1 MLDGED
7 FVEHNDIL
15 SSPTK
20 SRNATPKQLDIHEE
34 RPPRRIH
41 ASKKNLLEK
50 ISLANS
56 KTSSATPD
64 QTLEPS
70 TPNKTPRKRGR
81 PKKIP
86 EKLDLGVVK
95 DEGGTSVS
103 RKRRKPHNDRS
114 GHVNGESESP
124 GTKEVME
131 EEESKEAKKAEKI
144 AMAVQ
149 PTHEESSF
157 SSNGNDSAL
166 NSVEPLEPAT
176 PSKKSFTTNHDF
188 TSPLKQIIMNNL
200 KEYKD
205 ATSPGKLTL
214 SRNFTPTP
222 VPRNKKVYQTSET
235 KSASSFLD
243 TFEGY
248 FDQRKIVR
256 TGAKSRHTMS
266 MAPDVTREEF
276 SLVSNFFNDNF
287 QKHSR
292 LKLFQIQKK
301 MFPQY
306 WFELTQGFSL
316 LFYGVGS
323 KRNFLEEFAID
334 YLSPKVAYSQLA
346 YDAELQQNE
355 PSNAIPCLILNGYN
369 PSCNYRDVFKEI
381 TDLLVPAELTRSETK
396 YWGNHV
402 ILQIQK
408 MIDFYK
414 TQPLDIK
421 LILVVHNLDGPS
433 IRKNTFQTMLSYLSV
448 IRQIAIVASS
458 DHIYAP
464 LLWDNM
470 KAQNYN
476 FVFHDISNY
485 EPATIESTF
494 QDVMKMGKS
503 DTSSGA
509 EGAKYVLQSL
519 TVNSK
524 KMYRLLIET
533 QMQNMGNLSATTGPK
548 RGTQRTGVELKV
560 FNHLCAADFIAS
572 NEIALRSMLREF
584 IEHKM
589 ANITKNNSGMEI
601 IWVPYTY
608 AELEKLLKTVLNT
621 L

>member
-20 SRNATPKQLDIHEE
+20 SRNATPKRLDTHGEKSL
-34 RPPRRIH
+34 RRIH
-41 ASKKNLLEK
+41 SSKKNLLER
-50 ISLANS
+50 ISLADNETRS
-56 KTSSATPD
+56 VSGD
-64 QTLEPS
+64 LIVEPS
-70 TPNKTPRKRGR
+70 TPSKVPRKRGR
-81 PKKIP
+81 PRKIR
-86 EKLDLGVVK
+86 EESNRGILEVEEDIN
-95 DEGGTSVS
+95 VS
-103 RKRRKPHNDRS
+103 RKKRRPRKERS
-114 GHVNGESESP
+114 DNGDQESRTSNS
-124 GTKEVME
+124 KQMIE
-131 EEESKEAKKAEKI
+131 EEDREGTEKAENIPI
-144 AMAVQ
+144 AALPMHKEPAA
-149 PTHEESSF
+149 
-157 SSNGNDSAL
+157 SSNNDSFPS
-166 NSVEPLEPAT
+166 NSVGSLEPET
-176 PSKKSFTTNHDF
+176 PSKKHFTTNHDF

-205 ATSPGKLTL
+205 TTSPGKLTL

-222 VPRNKKVYQTSET
+222 VPKNKKLFQTSET
-235 KSASSFLD
+235 RGVSSFLD

-256 TGAKSRHTMS
+256 TSAKSRHTMS

-276 SLVSNFFNDNF
+276 SLVSNFLNENF
-287 QKHSR
+287 QKRPR
-292 LKLFQIQKK
+292 LKLFEIQKK

-334 YLSPKVAYSQLA
+334 YLSPKITFSQLA
-346 YDAELQQNE
+346 YDNELQQNE
-355 PSNAIPCLILNGYN
+355 PENAIPCLILNGYN

-381 TDLLVPAELTRSETK
+381 SDLLVPAELTRSETK

-414 TQPLDIK
+414 SQPLDIK

-448 IRQIAIVASS
+448 IRQIAIVAST

-485 EPATIESTF
+485 EPSTIESTF

-524 KMYRLLIET
+524 KMYKLLIET

-548 RGTQRTGVELKV
+548 RGTQRTGVELKL

-589 ANITKNNSGMEI
+589 ANITKNNSGVEI

-608 AELEKLLKTVLNT
+608 AELEKLVETVLNT

>member
-1 MLDGED
+1 MLNGED

-15 SSPTK
+15 SSPAK
-20 SRNATPKQLDIHEE
+20 SRNVTPKRVDPHGERQL
-34 RPPRRIH
+34 RRIH
-41 ASKKNLLEK
+41 SSKKNLLER
-50 ISLANS
+50 ISLVGNERKNTSPDPALKPKTPS
-56 KTSSATPD
+56 KA
-64 QTLEPS
+64 
-70 TPNKTPRKRGR
+70 PRKRGR
-81 PKKIP
+81 PRKIQEELTDRIKKDEKDTISSKKKR
-86 EKLDLGVVK
+86 KLDK
-95 DEGGTSVS
+95 DTSG
-103 RKRRKPHNDRS
+103 N
-114 GHVNGESESP
+114 VN
-124 GTKEVME
+124 
-131 EEESKEAKKAEKI
+131 EESKTSNNKQVMEKTGIKEKREREKI
-144 AMAVQ
+144 QIATTTYEDNVTPQ
-149 PTHEESSF
+149 TDDNF
-157 SSNGNDSAL
+157 VSNSP
-166 NSVEPLEPAT
+166 EPPEPAT
-176 PSKKSFTTNHDF
+176 PSKKSLTTNHDF

-205 ATSPGKLTL
+205 STSPGKLTL

-222 VPRNKKVYQTSET
+222 VPKNKKLYQTSET

-256 TGAKSRHTMS
+256 TNAKSRHTMS

-276 SLVSNFFNDNF
+276 SLVANFFNENF
-287 QKHSR
+287 QKR
-292 LKLFQIQKK
+292 PRQKLFEIQKK

-334 YLSPKVAYSQLA
+334 YLSPKIAYSQLA
-346 YDAELQQNE
+346 YENELQQNK
-355 PSNAIPCLILNGYN
+355 PVNSIPCLILNGYN

-414 TQPLDIK
+414 NQPLDIK

-433 IRKNTFQTMLSYLSV
+433 IRKNTFQTMLSFLSV
-448 IRQIAIVASS
+448 IRQIAIVAST

-476 FVFHDISNY
+476 FVFHDISNF
-485 EPATIESTF
+485 EPSTVESTF

-524 KMYRLLIET
+524 KMYKLLIET
-533 QMQNMGNLSATTGPK
+533 QMQNMGNLSANTGPK
-548 RGTQRTGVELKV
+548 RGTQRTGVELKL

>member
-1 MLDGED
+1 MLNGED

-15 SSPTK
+15 SSPAK
-20 SRNATPKQLDIHEE
+20 SRNVTPKRVDPHGERQL
-34 RPPRRIH
+34 RRIL
-41 ASKKNLLEK
+41 SSFFLNKER
-50 ISLANS
+50 ISLVGMLS
-56 KTSSATPD
+56 FLCTPD
-64 QTLEPS
+64 PALKPKTPS
-70 TPNKTPRKRGR
+70 KAPRKRGR
-81 PKKIP
+81 PRKIQEELTDRIKKDEKDTISSKKKR
-86 EKLDLGVVK
+86 KLDK
-95 DEGGTSVS
+95 DTSG
-103 RKRRKPHNDRS
+103 N
-114 GHVNGESESP
+114 VN
-124 GTKEVME
+124 
-131 EEESKEAKKAEKI
+131 EESKTSNNKQVMEKTGYFLFSLREKI
-144 AMAVQ
+144 QVATTTYEDNVTPQ
-149 PTHEESSF
+149 TDDNF
-157 SSNGNDSAL
+157 VSNSP
-166 NSVEPLEPAT
+166 EPPEPAT
-176 PSKKSFTTNHDF
+176 PSKKSLTTNHDF

-205 ATSPGKLTL
+205 STSPGKLTL

-222 VPRNKKVYQTSET
+222 VPKNKKLYQTSET

-256 TGAKSRHTMS
+256 TNAKSRHTMS

-276 SLVSNFFNDNF
+276 SLVSNFFNENF
-287 QKHSR
+287 QKR
-292 LKLFQIQKK
+292 PRQKLFEIQKK

-323 KRNFLEEFAID
+323 KPLKNLLIAID
-334 YLSPKVAYSQLA
+334 YLSPKIAYSQLA
-346 YDAELQQNE
+346 YENELQQNK
-355 PSNAIPCLILNGYN
+355 PVNSIPCLILNGYN

-414 TQPLDIK
+414 NQPLDIK

-433 IRKNTFQTMLSYLSV
+433 IRKNTFQTMLSFLSV
-448 IRQIAIVASS
+448 IRQIAIVAST

-476 FVFHDISNY
+476 FVFHDISNF
-485 EPATIESTF
+485 EPSTVESTF

-524 KMYRLLIET
+524 KMYKLLIET
-533 QMQNMGNLSATTGPK
+533 QMQNMGNLSANTGPK
-548 RGTQRTGVELKV
+548 RGTQRTGVELKL

>member
-7 FVEHNDIL
+7 FVDHNDIL
-15 SSPTK
+15 SSPAK
-20 SRNATPKQLDIHEE
+20 SRTATPKRLDMHKE
-34 RPPRRIH
+34 RSIRRIH
-41 ASKKNLLEK
+41 SSKKNLLER
-50 ISLANS
+50 ISLAAETINTSPDPALKPTTPS
-56 KTSSATPD
+56 KV
-64 QTLEPS
+64 
-70 TPNKTPRKRGR
+70 PRKRGR
-81 PKKIP
+81 PRKIQ
-86 EKLDLGVVK
+86 DG
-95 DEGGTSVS
+95 S
-103 RKRRKPHNDRS
+103 S
-114 GHVNGESESP
+114 GSMGESEENSSKKKRLLFK
-124 GTKEVME
+124 GRLSNTN
-131 EEESKEAKKAEKI
+131 EESKTSNARQVMEDKKREETKESESIQLTTPTTYEKSTI
-144 AMAVQ
+144 
-149 PTHEESSF
+149 PPIDDSSA
-157 SSNGNDSAL
+157 SN
-166 NSVEPLEPAT
+166 PLELPEPTT
-176 PSKKSFTTNHDF
+176 PSKKSFTTNHNF

-205 ATSPGKLTL
+205 TTSPGKLTL

-222 VPRNKKVYQTSET
+222 VPKNKKLYQSSET

-248 FDQRKIVR
+248 FDQRKTVR
-256 TGAKSRHTMS
+256 TNAKSRRTMS

-276 SLVSNFFNDNF
+276 SLVTSFFNKNF
-287 QKHSR
+287 QSR
-292 LKLFQIQKK
+292 PRQKLFEIQKK

-334 YLSPKVAYSQLA
+334 YLSPKITYSQQA
-346 YDAELQQNE
+346 YEYESEQNE
-355 PSNAIPCLILNGYN
+355 SVNAIPCLILNGYN

-414 TQPLDIK
+414 NQPLDIK

-448 IRQIAIVASS
+448 IRQIAIVAST

-470 KAQNYN
+470 KAQNFN

-485 EPATIESTF
+485 EPSTVESTF

-519 TVNSK
+519 TINSK
-524 KMYRLLIET
+524 KMYKLLIET
-533 QMQNMGNLSATTGPK
+533 QMQNMDNLAANTGPK
-548 RGTQRTGVELKV
+548 RGTQRTGVELKL

-608 AELEKLLKTVLNT
+608 AELDKLLKTVLST

>member
-1 MLDGED
+1 MLNGGD

-20 SRNATPKQLDIHEE
+20 SRNATPKRVDTHGERQL
-34 RPPRRIH
+34 RRIH
-41 ASKKNLLEK
+41 SSKKNLLER
-50 ISLANS
+50 ISLADNESRNTSPDPAFKSNTPS
-56 KTSSATPD
+56 KA
-64 QTLEPS
+64 
-70 TPNKTPRKRGR
+70 PRKRGR
-81 PKKIP
+81 PRKIQEESTDRIEGSEEETSSSKKKR
-86 EKLDLGVVK
+86 KLR
-95 DEGGTSVS
+95 E
-103 RKRRKPHNDRS
+103 DRS
-114 GHVNGESESP
+114 DNVNEESQTPNSRQA
-124 GTKEVME
+124 ME
-131 EEESKEAKKAEKI
+131 ETKREGKKQSEKI
-144 AMAVQ
+144 QVVTTTYENNATS
-149 PTHEESSF
+149 PTDNNF
-157 SSNGNDSAL
+157 ASNSP
-166 NSVEPLEPAT
+166 EPPEPAT
-176 PSKKSFTTNHDF
+176 PSKKSLTTNHDF

-205 ATSPGKLTL
+205 TTSPGKLTL
-214 SRNFTPTP
+214 SRNFALTP
-222 VPRNKKVYQTSET
+222 VPKNKKLYQTSET

-256 TGAKSRHTMS
+256 TNAKSRHTMS

-276 SLVSNFFNDNF
+276 SLVSNFFNENF
-287 QKHSR
+287 QIR
-292 LKLFQIQKK
+292 PRQKLFEIQKK

-334 YLSPKVAYSQLA
+334 YLSPKIAYSQLA
-346 YDAELQQNE
+346 YENELQQNK
-355 PSNAIPCLILNGYN
+355 PVNSIPCLILNGYN

-414 TQPLDIK
+414 NQPLDIK

-433 IRKNTFQTMLSYLSV
+433 IRKNTFQTMLSFLSV
-448 IRQIAIVASS
+448 IRQIAIVAST

-476 FVFHDISNY
+476 FVFHDISNF
-485 EPATIESTF
+485 EPSTVESTF

-524 KMYRLLIET
+524 KMYKLLIET
-533 QMQNMGNLSATTGPK
+533 QMQNMGNLSANTGPK
-548 RGTQRTGVELKV
+548 RGTQRTGVELKL

>member
-1 MLDGED
+1 MPDGED
-7 FVEHNDIL
+7 FVEHNDII
-15 SSPTK
+15 SSPAK
-20 SRNATPKQLDIHEE
+20 SRITTPK
-34 RPPRRIH
+34 RPHTHGRRILRRRNS
-41 ASKKNLLEK
+41 SKRNLLEK
-50 ISLANS
+50 ISLA
-56 KTSSATPD
+56 SSEPKGASPDLIQEPNTPI
-64 QTLEPS
+64 
-70 TPNKTPRKRGR
+70 KAPRKRGR
-81 PKKIP
+81 PKKVP
-86 EKLDLGVVK
+86 EDINLGIVEYEE
-95 DEGGTSVS
+95 DISVS
-103 RKRRKPHNDRS
+103 RKKRREHNNRS
-114 GHVNGESESP
+114 GLVDKKSKTAN
-124 GTKEVME
+124 TTEVME
-131 EEESKEAKKAEKI
+131 EQESKEAENTPI
-144 AMAVQ
+144 AAPQ
-149 PTHEESSF
+149 TYNKSPSLPIDKDFASS
-157 SSNGNDSAL
+157 
-166 NSVEPLEPAT
+166 SVELLEPVT
-176 PSKKSFTTNHDF
+176 PSKKSLTTNHDF

-205 ATSPGKLTL
+205 TTSPGKIKL

-222 VPRNKKVYQTSET
+222 VPKNKKVYQISET

-256 TGAKSRHTMS
+256 TSSKSRHTMS
-266 MAPDVTREEF
+266 MAPDITREEF
-276 SLVSNFFNDNF
+276 SLVSNFFNENF
-287 QKHSR
+287 QKRSR
-292 LKLFQIQKK
+292 IKLFEIQKK

-334 YLSPKVAYSQLA
+334 YLSPKITYSQLA
-346 YDAELQQNE
+346 YDNDTQQ
-355 PSNAIPCLILNGYN
+355 SDSLKAIPCLILNGYN

-381 TDLLVPAELTRSETK
+381 TDLLVPAGLTRSETK
-396 YWGNHV
+396 FWGNHV

-414 TQPLDIK
+414 SQPLDIK

-448 IRQIAIVASS
+448 IRQIAIVAST

-485 EPATIESTF
+485 EPSTIESTF
-494 QDVMKMGKS
+494 QDVMRMGKR

-524 KMYRLLIET
+524 KMYKLLIET
-533 QMQNMGNLSATTGPK
+533 QMQNMGNLSSTTGPK
-548 RGTQRTGVELKV
+548 RGTQRTGVELKL

-589 ANITKNNSGMEI
+589 ANITRNNSGMEI

-608 AELEKLLKTVLNT
+608 SELEKLLKTVLNT

>member
-1 MLDGED
+1 MLNGED

-15 SSPTK
+15 SSPAK
-20 SRNATPKQLDIHEE
+20 SRNVTPKRVDTHGERQLRIIHS
-34 RPPRRIH
+34 
-41 ASKKNLLEK
+41 SKKNLLER
-50 ISLANS
+50 ISLVDNERKNTSPDPALKPKTPS
-56 KTSSATPD
+56 KA
-64 QTLEPS
+64 
-70 TPNKTPRKRGR
+70 PRKRGR
-81 PKKIP
+81 PRKIQEELTDRIKKDEKDTISSKKKR
-86 EKLDLGVVK
+86 KLDK
-95 DEGGTSVS
+95 DTSG
-103 RKRRKPHNDRS
+103 N
-114 GHVNGESESP
+114 VN
-124 GTKEVME
+124 
-131 EEESKEAKKAEKI
+131 EESKTSNNKQVMEKTGIKDKREREKI
-144 AMAVQ
+144 QVATTTYEDNVTSQ
-149 PTHEESSF
+149 TDDNFVSKSP
-157 SSNGNDSAL
+157 
-166 NSVEPLEPAT
+166 EPPEPAT
-176 PSKKSFTTNHDF
+176 PSKKSLTTNHDF

-205 ATSPGKLTL
+205 STSPGKLTL

-222 VPRNKKVYQTSET
+222 VPKNKKLYQTSET

-256 TGAKSRHTMS
+256 TNAKSRHTMS

-276 SLVSNFFNDNF
+276 SLVSNFFNENF
-287 QKHSR
+287 QKR
-292 LKLFQIQKK
+292 PRQKLFEIQKK

-334 YLSPKVAYSQLA
+334 YLSPKIAYSQLA
-346 YDAELQQNE
+346 YENELQQNK
-355 PSNAIPCLILNGYN
+355 PVNSIPCLILNGYN

-414 TQPLDIK
+414 NQPLDIK

-433 IRKNTFQTMLSYLSV
+433 IRKNTFQTMLSFLSV
-448 IRQIAIVASS
+448 IRQIAIVAST

-476 FVFHDISNY
+476 FVFHDISNF
-485 EPATIESTF
+485 EPSTVESTF

-524 KMYRLLIET
+524 KMYKLLIET
-533 QMQNMGNLSATTGPK
+533 QMQNMGNLSANTGPK
-548 RGTQRTGVELKV
+548 RGTQRTGVELKL